1 MEWRTGWRKEKRE
14 NGGREEGKKSERRED
29 KQEGMEENKK
39 MERRRDINEE
49 KEIER
54 KWMRVGSEKEI
65 DVERWYKSIER
76 DIAQKIIRQKYRH
89 REIEEWIEKRKHERS
104 QPSASPQQRW
114 EMTGFRGTLDARR
127 PWETALL
134 SNFPH
139 GNENRQFLLYKPCYL
154 YVTWWVS

>member
-1 MEWRTGWRKEKRE
+1 MEWRRGWRKEKRE

-65 DVERWYKSIER
+65 DVERLYKSIER
-76 DIAQKIIRQKYRH
+76 DIAQKK
-89 REIEEWIEKRKHERS
+89 
-104 QPSASPQQRW
+104 
-114 EMTGFRGTLDARR
+114 
-127 PWETALL
+127 
-134 SNFPH
+134 
-139 GNENRQFLLYKPCYL
+139 
-154 YVTWWVS
+154 